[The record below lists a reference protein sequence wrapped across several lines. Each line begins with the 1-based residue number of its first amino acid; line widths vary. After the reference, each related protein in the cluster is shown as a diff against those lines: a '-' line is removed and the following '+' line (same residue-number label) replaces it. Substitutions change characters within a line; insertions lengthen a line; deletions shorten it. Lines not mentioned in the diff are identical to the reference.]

1 MEFFEIPT
9 RTTDYVPLSFHYQMK
24 LALQKISCLIN
35 SSDEVIRGRG
45 YKALLFPALML
56 RPVPRGGK
64 EGFKIWEKRFD
75 LFFAEKFQLLFQ
87 ETYEYKKSNPIILT
101 SAQEILNAIDHAYDA
116 DEEQN
121 DEFQNI
127 REQVFKMVS
136 KGFLSKGMQRLLS
149 NKLSP
154 QTQQTFDFLKS

>member
-1 MEFFEIPT
+1 MFFE
-9 RTTDYVPLSFHYQMK
+9 
-24 LALQKISCLIN
+24 
-35 SSDEVIRGRG
+35 
-45 YKALLFPALML
+45 
-56 RPVPRGGK
+56 
-64 EGFKIWEKRFD
+64 
-75 LFFAEKFQLLFQ
+75 FAEKFQL
-87 ETYEYKKSNPIILT
+87 YKKSNPIILT